1 MESLVRI
8 TAPLTEK
15 VVESLRVGQQV
26 TIDGIIYM
34 ARDAAHQRLVAL
46 IERGGRLPFD
56 LTGQII
62 FYVGPQPPRPGMVIG
77 PSGPTSSYRMDPY
90 APTLMAKGLK
100 GMIGKGQRGN
110 NVIEAMKKY
119 KAVYF
124 AAIGGVGALLCK
136 KIVEADVIA
145 YEDLGT
151 EAIRRLVVKDFP
163 VIVVNDI
170 YGNDLYRQGREQYRR
185 TM

>member
-1 MESLVRI
+1 VENLVHI

-15 VVESLRVGQQV
+15 VVENLKVGQQV

-46 IERGGRLPFD
+46 IERGRKLPFD

-77 PSGPTSSYRMDPY
+77 PAGPTSSYRMDPY
-90 APTLMAKGLK
+90 APILMAKGLK

-110 NVIEAMKKY
+110 DVIEAMKKY

-124 AAIGGVGALLCK
+124 AAIGGVAALLCK

-151 EAIRRLVVKDFP
+151 EAIRRLVVNDFP

-185 TM
+185 VT